1 MSTLLSNIGSPNPTY
16 LTEKTLCEDI
26 VISIERRCWVIC
38 RYSLPW
44 QISSSL
50 FKQRRKNLSITVF
63 LREKTLLRHQA
74 PCLAYR
80 ILVDIV
86 HLICNMLPAKLE
98 YRGACRQAHVLEDSG
113 IFQQRI

>member
-74 PCLAYR
+74 PFFAYR
-80 ILVDIV
+80 ILLDIV
-86 HLICNMLPAKLE
+86 HLISTMLPANLK
-98 YRGACRQAHVLEDSG
+98 YRGACRQRNMLDSSS
-113 IFQQRI
+113 IC